1 MLVGQLIEI
10 LKQYDY
16 DREVYIHTL
25 NGETVLV
32 QGYFIQG
39 EDDKFYIT
47 DLRVEPT
54 IYDKNEV

>member
-1 MLVGQLIEI
+1 MSIGQLIEI
-10 LKQYDY
+10 LKQYDH
-16 DREVYIHTL
+16 DREIYIHTL

-47 DLRVEPT
+47 DLRVEP
-54 IYDKNEV
+54 IIFDKK

>member
-10 LKQYDY
+10 LKQYSS

-25 NGETVLV
+25 SGETVLV

-47 DLRVEPT
+47 DLRVEP
-54 IYDKNEV
+54 IIFDKE

>member
-10 LKQYDY
+10 LKRYDP
-16 DREVYIHTL
+16 DREIYIHTL
-25 NGETVLV
+25 QGETVLA

-47 DLRVEPT
+47 DLRVEPL
-54 IYDKNEV
+54 IFDKNEI